1 MNDKKKNISYKNLLQ
16 ILHFCITATIIRS
29 SERNF
34 RSLFFEIL
42 LVAQDS
48 QIRIPKFWFLIAS
61 KKLIC

>member
-48 QIRIPKFWFLIAS
+48 QIRIPKF
-61 KKLIC
+61 

>member
-16 ILHFCITATIIRS
+16 ILHFCNTATIIRS

-48 QIRIPKFWFLIAS
+48 QIRIPKF
-61 KKLIC
+61 